1 MRKNLLRLRTFVYGS
16 FFVGSALPM
25 FGQVQPIA
33 LASVQSAHRFSQQN
47 QSQDLVDVLKELSK
61 DYGVIF
67 DYNPKV
73 LKGKSVSLDK
83 KESQSR
89 DLDQILNGL
98 LTPHKLTFEKNNNH
112 SYIIYLKKE
121 KTQTDASGK
130 GNDNLPYNSMA
141 NMGFVNSSAL
151 AGPVNS
157 ISSVVAFEIKGQIKD
172 DKGEGL
178 PGVSV
183 SLKGTTNG
191 TITDSEGKYAIIIPE
206 GTGTLVF
213 SFVGYVTEE
222 VPVNNQNTI
231 NVTLLPD
238 IMSLNEV
245 VVTAMGIKKEEKAL
259 GYAVSTVTA
268 EQITKSGNTNFASA
282 LYGKA
287 AGVKITTAPGG
298 SGSAVNVQ
306 IRGINSLNNNKQPI
320 YVVDGVIIRNDE
332 QYGTAGANNNNYDS
346 DQRIRGN
353 GVLDINPSDIESLSV
368 LKGASA
374 TALYGSDASSGV
386 IVITTK
392 KGAKGKG
399 LGVDVN
405 YTGTLERVAFL
416 PKFQNTY
423 GPGYDRE
430 TNMQNGA
437 TAEGWIKDG
446 DPTVN
451 GGLRPYF
458 RSYANFGPKM
468 DGRQVSWWDGSTRA
482 FSAEPNNYRDVFDK
496 GYSSNLNIGLSN
508 QTDKISYR
516 LSATRLDYKS
526 TNPGSKQQKTTF
538 NLNSTAKLNNNV
550 SVDVVVSYIN
560 TLTHNR
566 AYQLG
571 RVLGSFDGF
580 FSRAED
586 MSLLRDKYQTS
597 QGYKYVRYN
606 VNQPEAF
613 RYNIRPTGLLDFYWN
628 QLRNSYDETEN
639 RLITSGTLNWKII
652 NHLNFRGRIG
662 NDYTGLGI
670 ENKEYNQYATAYNT
684 TSSSTGAYG
693 TSKGQYAVIYGDALL
708 TYNNKLGS
716 DLDYSVSGG
725 FQGRSE
731 HYKDQESTTTAGL
744 VTENWFSLNNS
755 YGILNTKVVRKE
767 MLKYAYLGILNLS
780 YKNFLFLEGTAR
792 QEYTSTLPVNNNQY
806 FYWSTN
812 GSFVFTDVLELPTAL
827 SYGKLR
833 ASYGVVGNGAGIYKS
848 NILYN
853 QSSLQTINGSVPKQT
868 TNSAYGNSLLEP
880 EKKYETELGLETR
893 FLNNKFGVDVTYY
906 TNVIKN
912 QILDLNTSPS
922 NGANSQ
928 IVNIGEIGNRGVEI
942 AFNATPISGSL
953 RWDTRI
959 NYAFN
964 RSRVI
969 SLTNN
974 ISEINFTENPIEAG
988 SIKIVANVGE
998 TLGNI
1003 YTYERAKNENG
1014 DYIINNDG
1022 LYVIDKTKFVKVG
1035 NIMPKAIGG
1044 FSNTISYKNLSLD
1057 FTIDYRFG
1065 GQMISAPT
1073 KYGMAAGQ
1081 YKNTLQYRDAEHG
1094 GLTYTDPIDGQ
1105 VHDDGVLLEGVN
1117 EATGEPNTKV
1127 ISAATY
1133 YFNTFNWGSDTWNSK
1148 GAIYDNSYIKMREIT
1163 LAYKIPSRISD
1174 RLHLNNLRISL
1185 VGRNLFY
1192 IWRTLEN
1199 VDPEAPLGNKW
1210 WSQGL
1215 DVGSSAPTRSFGFS
1229 LNASF

>member
-83 KESQSR
+83 KEIQSR

-191 TITDSEGKYAIIIPE
+191 TITDSEGKYAIVIPE

-213 SFVGYVTEE
+213 SFVGYITEE

-245 VVTAMGIKKEEKAL
+245 VVTAMGIKKEEKAV
-259 GYAVSTVTA
+259 GYSVSTINA

-306 IRGINSLNNNKQPI
+306 IRGINSLNYNQQPL
-320 YVVDGVIIRNDE
+320 YVVDGVVIRNDG
-332 QYGTAGANNNNYDS
+332 QNGSAGANNNNYWD

-353 GVLDINPSDIESLSV
+353 GILDINPADIESMSI

-374 TALYGSDASSGV
+374 TALYGSDAASGV

-392 KGAKGKG
+392 KGSKAKG
-399 LGVDVN
+399 LGVDLN
-405 YTGTLERVAFL
+405 YNITSERVAFL

-423 GPGYDRE
+423 GPGYERAI
-430 TNMQNGA
+430 NISNGA
-437 TAEGWIKDG
+437 TAEGWIVDANS
-446 DPTVN
+446 P
-451 GGLRPYF
+451 GGFRPYF
-458 RSYANFGPKM
+458 RAYGQFGPKM
-468 DGRQVSWWDGSTRA
+468 DGRDVLWWDGSIRK
-482 FSAEPNNYRDVFDK
+482 FSARPNNYRDVYDNGF
-496 GYSSNLNIGLSN
+496 SSNLNMSVSN
-508 QTDKISYR
+508 QTEKLNYR
-516 LSATRLDYKS
+516 LSATRLDYKG
-526 TNPGSKQQKTTF
+526 TNPGNKQQRNTF
-538 NLNSTAKLNNNV
+538 NLNSTLKLSNKL
-550 SVDVVVSYIN
+550 SADVVVNYMN

-566 AYQLG
+566 AYLLG
-571 RVLGSFDGF
+571 QVLGAYNGY
-580 FSRAED
+580 FSRTED
-586 MSLLRDKYQTS
+586 MSLVREKYQTS
-597 QGYKYVRYN
+597 DGYKYSTINSGY
-606 VNQPEAF
+606 PGAF
-613 RYNIRPTGLLDFYWN
+613 PYAIRATELMEFYWN

-639 RLITSGTLNWKII
+639 RLLSSATLNWDIVD
-652 NHLNFRGRIG
+652 HLKVRGRIG
-662 NDYTGLGI
+662 NDNTSLNI
-670 ENKEYNQYATAYNT
+670 DDKRHNTIPTLYNSPTQ
-684 TSSSTGAYG
+684 STGSFS
-693 TSKGQYAVIYGDALL
+693 TSKGLYSILYGDALV
-708 TYNNKLGS
+708 TYSNKLGE
-716 DLDYSVSGG
+716 DLDFSISGG
-725 FQGRSE
+725 FQSRRES
-731 HYKDQESTTTAGL
+731 YKDQVSETQGGL
-744 VTENWFSLNNS
+744 VAENWFSISNS
-755 YGILNTKVVRKE
+755 YALAKTTVTRKE

-780 YKNFLFLEGTAR
+780 YRNYLFLEATAR
-792 QEYTSTLPVNNNQY
+792 KEYSSTLPVANNTY
-806 FYWSTN
+806 FYPSVN
-812 GSFVFTDVLELPTAL
+812 ASFIFTDVAKLPAAV

-833 ASYGVVGNGAGIYKS
+833 ASYGIVGNASPMYAS
-848 NILYN
+848 NISYVQ
-853 QSSLQTINGSVPKQT
+853 QSIQVPGGSVPIL
-868 TNSAYGNSLLEP
+868 NLSGDYGNELLKP
-880 EKKYETELGLETR
+880 ENKYETEIGLETR
-893 FLNNKFGVDVTYY
+893 FFRDLFGVDVSYY
-906 TNVIKN
+906 SNTIKD
-912 QILDLNTSPS
+912 QILNLTTAPS
-922 NGANSQ
+922 VGAPGQ
-928 IVNIGEIGNRGVEI
+928 IVNAGDVGSKGIEV
-942 AFNATPISGSL
+942 ALSATPVSIGSFK
-953 RWDTRI
+953 WNTRL

-964 RSRVI
+964 RTKLLSLKGGITQYI
-969 SLTNN
+969 SYESS
-974 ISEINFTENPIEAG
+974 SEILIASRP
-988 SIKIVANVGE
+988 GE
-998 TLGNI
+998 QLGNI
-1003 YTYERAKNENG
+1003 YVYPRKRDEKGNLLISDNGYYITDKSRYE
-1014 DYIINNDG
+1014 
-1022 LYVIDKTKFVKVG
+1022 KVG

-1044 FSNTISYKNLSLD
+1044 FSNTLSYKNFVLD

-1065 GQMISAPT
+1065 GQMVSNPL
-1073 KYGMAAGQ
+1073 KYGTSAGL
-1081 YKNTLQYRDAEHG
+1081 YETTLQYRDGAHG
-1094 GLTYTDPIDGQ
+1094 GLTFTDPVDGK

-1117 EATGEPNTKV
+1117 EKTGLPNEKV
-1127 ISAATY
+1127 IGAAAY
-1133 YFNTFNWGSDTWNSK
+1133 YRITFAGGDNAWNEK
-1148 GAIYDNSYIKMREIT
+1148 GAVYDNSYIKMREAT
-1163 LAYKIPSRISD
+1163 LSYRIPSRVSD
-1174 RLHLNNLRISL
+1174 KLHLNNLRVSVI
-1185 VGRNLFY
+1185 GRNLFY
-1192 IWRTLEN
+1192 IWKTLEN
-1199 VDPEAPLGNKW
+1199 VDPEAPVGNKW
-1210 WSQGL
+1210 WSQGVDL
-1215 DVGSSAPTRSFGFS
+1215 GSSAPTRSLGFS
-1229 LNASF
+1229 INANF

>member
-33 LASVQSAHRFSQQN
+33 LASVQSTHRFSQQN

-73 LKGKSVSLDK
+73 LKGKSVSVDR
-83 KESQSR
+83 KELQSKE
-89 DLDQILNGL
+89 LDQILNSL
-98 LTPHKLTFEKNNNH
+98 LTPLKLTFEKNNNH

-121 KTQTDASGK
+121 RVKTETSAN
-130 GNDNLPYNSMA
+130 GNETLPYNMTNMA
-141 NMGFVNSSAL
+141 MVNSTAL
-151 AGPVNS
+151 AGPANS
-157 ISSVVAFEIKGQIKD
+157 ISTPAVAFQVTGQVKD
-172 DKGEGL
+172 DRGEGL

-191 TITDSEGKYAIIIPE
+191 TVTDAQGKYNLTIPE

-222 VPVNNQNTI
+222 IAVNNQTTI
-231 NVTLLPD
+231 DVTLLPD

-332 QYGTAGANNNNYDS
+332 QNGSVGANNNNYWD

-353 GVLDINPSDIESLSV
+353 GILDINPADIESLTV

-392 KGAKGKG
+392 KGTKGKG

-416 PKFQNTY
+416 PKFQNIY
-423 GPGYDRE
+423 GPGYDRA
-430 TNMQNGA
+430 TNLSAGA
-437 TAEGWIKDG
+437 NAEGWIADSNS
-446 DPTVN
+446 PT
-451 GGLRPYF
+451 GFRPYF
-458 RSYANFGPKM
+458 RAYGQFGPKM
-468 DGRQVSWWDGSTRA
+468 EGQQVSWWDGSVRSY
-482 FSAEPNNYRDVFDK
+482 SARPDNYRDVFDK
-496 GYSSNLNIGLSN
+496 GYSSNINIGLSN

-516 LSATRLDYKS
+516 LSATHLDYKS
-526 TNPGSKQQKTTF
+526 TNPGSKQEKTTF
-538 NLNSTAKLNNNV
+538 NLNSTVHLNNKV
-550 SVDVVVSYIN
+550 STDIVVNYIN
-560 TLTHNR
+560 TRTHNR
-566 AYQLG
+566 AAQLG
-571 RVLGSFDGF
+571 QVLGSFAGF
-580 FSRAED
+580 FSRTED
-586 MSLLRDKYQTS
+586 MSLMRERYQTS
-597 QGYKYVRYN
+597 DGYKYGIYTSGR
-606 VNQPEAF
+606 PEAF
-613 RYNIRPTGLLDFYWN
+613 TYNIRATNLLDFFWN
-628 QLRNSYDETEN
+628 QLRNQYDETEN
-639 RLITSGTLNWKII
+639 RLITSATLNWDVID
-652 NHLNFRGRIG
+652 HLKFRGRIG
-662 NDYTGLGI
+662 NDYTGIGI
-670 ENKEYNQYATAYNT
+670 EDKRYNEYATAYNSS
-684 TSSSTGAYG
+684 SSSTGMYG
-693 TSKGQYAVIYGDALL
+693 TSKGQYAVLYGDMLL
-708 TYNNKLGS
+708 TYANKIGS

-725 FQGRSE
+725 FQGRNE
-731 HYKDQESTTTAGL
+731 HYKDQYSGTTNGL
-744 VTENWFSLNNS
+744 VSENWFSLANS
-755 YGILNTKVVRKE
+755 YGILNTTATRKE
-767 MLKYAYLGILNLS
+767 MLKYAYIGIANFS

-792 QEYTSTLPVNNNQY
+792 QEYNSTLPAGNNRY

-812 GSFVFTDVLELPTAL
+812 GSFVFTDVLQLPTAF

-833 ASYGVVGNGAGIYKS
+833 ASYGVVGNGAKIYGS
-848 NILYN
+848 NILYT
-853 QSSLQTINGSVPKQT
+853 QSSLQSVNGSVPKLI
-868 TNSAYGNSLLEP
+868 TNSAYGNLLLKP
-880 EKKYETELGLETR
+880 EMKYETEVGLETR
-893 FLNNKFGVDVTYY
+893 FLNNKFGIDLTYY
-906 TNVIKN
+906 SNKVKD
-912 QILDLNTSPS
+912 QILDLATAPS

-928 IVNIGEIGNRGVEI
+928 IVNVGEIGSRGVEI
-942 AFNATPISGSL
+942 AFNATPVSRAV

-964 RSRVI
+964 KSRVI
-969 SLTNN
+969 SLNGV
-974 ISEINFTENPIEAG
+974 SEVNFYNADQNA
-988 SIKIVANVGE
+988 IKLVAAPGE

-1003 YTYERAKNENG
+1003 YVYERAKDENG
-1014 DYIINNDG
+1014 NFLISDDG
-1022 LYVIDKTKFVKVG
+1022 FYVIDKSKYEKAG

-1044 FSNTISYKNLSLD
+1044 FSNTVSYKNFALD
-1057 FTIDYRFG
+1057 FTIDYRIG
-1065 GQMISAPT
+1065 GKMISTPT
-1073 KYGMAAGQ
+1073 KYAMGAGM
-1081 YKNTLQYRDAEHG
+1081 YENTLQYRDASRG
-1094 GLTYTDPIDGQ
+1094 GLTYTDPADGQ
-1105 VHDDGVLLEGVN
+1105 IHDDGVLLKGVN
-1117 EATGEPNTKV
+1117 QNTGEENTKV
-1127 ISAATY
+1127 ISAAEYYMTTY
-1133 YFNTFNWGSDTWNSK
+1133 NWGADAWNSK
-1148 GAIYDNSYIKMREIT
+1148 GALFDNSYIKMREIT
-1163 LAYKIPSRISD
+1163 LSYKIPSHISD
-1174 RLHLNNLRISL
+1174 RVHLKNLRFSL

-1199 VDPEAPLGNKW
+1199 IDPEAPLGNQW
-1210 WSQGL
+1210 WSQGV
-1215 DVGSSAPTRSFGFS
+1215 DVGSTAPTRSFGFS